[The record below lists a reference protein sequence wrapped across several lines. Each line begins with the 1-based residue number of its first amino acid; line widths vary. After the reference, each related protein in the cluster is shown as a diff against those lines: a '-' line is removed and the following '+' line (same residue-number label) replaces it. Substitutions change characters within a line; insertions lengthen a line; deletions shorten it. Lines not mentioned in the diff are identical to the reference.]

1 MTARIGELLVRGG
14 FATDDHIS
22 EALQIQKKKKKRI
35 GEILVELGYVDTDD
49 LDRMLSEQAAM
60 RNGLKFRHWPFIP

>member
-14 FATDDHIS
+14 FTTDDHIN
-22 EALQIQKKKKKRI
+22 EALQMQKKKKKKI
-35 GEILVELGYVDTDD
+35 GGILVELGYVDTDD

>member
-14 FATDDHIS
+14 FTTDDHIS
-22 EALQIQKKKKKRI
+22 EALQMQKKKKKKI
-35 GEILVELGYVDTDD
+35 GGILVELGYVDTDD